1 MPWVI
6 DSCVLL
12 DVALKDPLFG
22 LPSALLLEKMRG
34 DGLVVCPIS
43 LVEITPQFGGD
54 FTQVHLFVRRMGVV
68 AETQWLTVDT
78 ESAAAGWTRYV
89 LAKRQN
95 QLPKR
100 PVADL
105 LIGGFAC
112 RFQGLITRNPSH
124 FEPFYP
130 QLRTLVVTADSPA
143 H

>member
-6 DSCVLL
+6 DSCILL
-12 DVALKDPLFG
+12 DVALKDPEFG
-22 LPSALLLEKMRG
+22 LPSALLLEKIRG

-54 FTQVHLFVRRMGVV
+54 FNQVRLFVRRMGVN
-68 AETQWLTVDT
+68 AETPWLTVDT
-78 ESAAAGWTRYV
+78 ASAAAGWTRYV
-89 LAKRQN
+89 LAKRQGHAVR
-95 QLPKR
+95 R

-112 RFQGLITRNPSH
+112 RFQGLVTRNPSH
-124 FEPFYP
+124 FSPFYP
-130 QLRTLVVTADSPA
+130 QLQTLVVTADLPV